1 MTTISN
7 ETVAPAD
14 KPEPTVVSGTN
25 LGADT
30 EASSQN
36 PLDKSY
42 ESMGSQDV
50 EEPHY
55 NFDSDG
61 EPPTDEIGD
70 KLTVIHKR

>member
-1 MTTISN
+1 
-7 ETVAPAD
+7 
-14 KPEPTVVSGTN
+14 
-25 LGADT
+25 
-30 EASSQN
+30 
-36 PLDKSY
+36 
-42 ESMGSQDV
+42 MGSQDV